1 MAAAL
6 TLADRFRGILIG
18 AAVGDALG
26 LPAEGLSPARARAL
40 FGETWRHR
48 LVFGRGMVS
57 DDTEHALFVSQSLL
71 AHPESADLFARRLAW
86 CLRWWFASL
95 PAGIGFATLRAILRL
110 WLGFGPARSGV
121 HSAGNGPAM
130 RSAPIG
136 AFFATAPERRQA
148 YLEAATRITHTD
160 SRALTGAAAVALV
173 AGWSIQRQH
182 DTRPALEE
190 VLEML
195 REAGED
201 DREWLDLLGAIAR
214 AERRGS
220 TVPEFADALGLGGGV
235 TGYVYHTVPVALY
248 AWFRH
253 FGDFESTLTAVLD
266 CGGDTD
272 TSGAIVGAIAGAVV
286 GDGGIPDRWIRGIC
300 DWPRGPRLL
309 ATVADRLAEA
319 SGGGR
324 SAAPVRY
331 FWPGAV
337 PRNLFFLAVV
347 LAHGLRRLAP
357 PYAAVR
363 PGDGSR
369 DAEEAR

>member
-6 TLADRFRGILIG
+6 TLAERFRGILLG
-18 AAVGDALG
+18 TAVGDALG
-26 LPAEGLSPARARAL
+26 LPAEGMSPARARRL

-57 DDTEHALFVSQSLL
+57 DDTEHALFVSQCLL
-71 AHPESADLFARRLAW
+71 AHPERADLFARRLAW

-121 HSAGNGPAM
+121 RSAGNGPAM

-136 AFFATAPERRQA
+136 AFFASAPEKRQA
-148 YLEAATRITHTD
+148 YLESATRITHTD

-173 AGWSIQRQH
+173 AGWAIQRQPSS
-182 DTRPALEE
+182 RPALDEI
-190 VLEML
+190 LELL
-195 REAGED
+195 RAAGEND
-201 DREWLDLLGAIAR
+201 TEWRDLLGALAR
-214 AERRGS
+214 AEQRDW
-220 TVPEFADALGLGGGV
+220 TVSQFADGIGLGAGV

-248 AWFRH
+248 SWFRH

-272 TSGAIVGAIAGAVV
+272 TSGAIAGAVAGAVV
-286 GDGGIPDRWIRGIC
+286 GDAGIPDRWIGGIR

-309 ATVADRLAEA
+309 AKVADRLAAA
-319 SGGGR
+319 SGGGK
-324 SAAPVRY
+324 AAPVRY
-331 FWPGAV
+331 FWPGV
-337 PRNLFFLAVV
+337 PARNLLFLTAV

-357 PYAAVR
+357 PYAAK
-363 PGDGSR
+363 SSH
-369 DAEEAR
+369 ARRGQMG